1 MIVLIASREDAPQGV
16 ARLEGEYGRDDIA
29 LGVPG
34 VIRPQQTQAGY

>member
-16 ARLEGEYGRDDIA
+16 VRLEGEYGRDDIA

-34 VIRPQQTQAGY
+34 VISNQGLKRVG